1 MLGIACIALSVTV
14 LHNKKV
20 NNALKNDME
29 VATASL
35 LQTSD
40 KERDCTKKLAAK
52 TAELAPKDQ
61 AVATLTAE
69 KEKLQEQVNQLT
81 AQLENFK
88 KNQTVLNTDNEK
100 PTSEVNASAEANESA
115 ATEKLSEEST
125 EAPK

>member
-1 MLGIACIALSVTV
+1 
-14 LHNKKV
+14 
-20 NNALKNDME
+20 ME

-61 AVATLTAE
+61 AVASLTAE

-81 AQLENFK
+81 AELENFK

-100 PTSEVNASAEANESA
+100 TTDLNASIEA
-115 ATEKLSEEST
+115 ATEKINEEST
-125 EAPK
+125 AAPN